1 MCFRFREGL
10 PNEAST
16 IKSTQSDIFRT
27 ALVIP
32 KLISTDV
39 ANFSQEVSLTPRKR
53 ELIEHAILGRESKN
67 S

>member
-1 MCFRFREGL
+1 MCFRFRKGL

-27 ALVIP
+27 ALVIL

-39 ANFSQEVSLTPRKR
+39 ANFSQ
-53 ELIEHAILGRESKN
+53 
-67 S
+67 